1 MISLRYHLL
10 SLVAVFFA
18 LAIGILIGSAFVM
31 RADIRSISQNLQ
43 KEFAKVREE
52 VRKEREATKQI
63 QAINENYRKF
73 AQILLP
79 SLVKGK
85 LMGQSVGI
93 ICIGKVEDKT
103 ASELRNSIEMAGGRV
118 SFVIYLTPSQIQ
130 GREEENDELFTIFA
144 NNISVG
150 NKDGLKAL
158 ERENLINIKDWQG
171 TASKLLVISDKQADK
186 ERVKGIDVP
195 LINQL
200 MTSGLKVIG
209 GEEFTTSFS
218 AIPSY
223 RDLGISTVD
232 CVDYE
237 IGEVGVVLLLSGKE
251 GNYGMGK
258 GADAL
263 LPPL

>member
-10 SLVAVFFA
+10 SLVAVFFS

-31 RADIRSISQNLQ
+31 RADIRGISQSL
-43 KEFAKVREE
+43 KREFAKVREE
-52 VRKEREATKQI
+52 VRQERETTRQI
-63 QAINENYRKF
+63 QAINESYRTF

-79 SLVKGK
+79 SIVKGK
-85 LMGQSVGI
+85 LAGQSIGI
-93 ICIGKVEDKT
+93 ICIGKVGDKT
-103 ASELRNSIEMAGGRV
+103 VSGLRNSIEMAEGRV

-130 GREEENDELFTIFA
+130 GREEENDELFAILA
-144 NNISVG
+144 NNIAVG

-158 ERENLINIKDWQG
+158 ERKNLINIKDWRG

-195 LINQL
+195 LINHL
-200 MTSGLKVIG
+200 ITSGLKVVG

-223 RDLGISTVD
+223 KDLGISTVD
-232 CVDYE
+232 CVDFE
-237 IGEVGVVLLLSGKE
+237 IGELGVVLLLSGKE

-263 LPPL
+263 LPPI

>member
-52 VRKEREATKQI
+52 VRQEREATRQI

-73 AQILLP
+73 AQLLLP
-79 SLVKGK
+79 SLIKGK
-85 LMGQSVGI
+85 LTGQSVGI

-103 ASELRNSIEMAGGRV
+103 VSDLEESVEIAGGRI
-118 SFVIYLTPSQIQ
+118 SFTIYLNPSQIE
-130 GREEENDELFTIFA
+130 GREDNEELFSNFV
-144 NNISVG
+144 NNLATG
-150 NKDGLKAL
+150 NRDALKTL
-158 ERENLINIKDWQG
+158 ERENLINIRDWRG
-171 TASKLLVISDKQADK
+171 TAFKLLVISDKQADK
-186 ERVKGIDVP
+186 ERVKVVDIP
-195 LINQL
+195 LIKQL
-200 MTSGLKVIG
+200 IASGFKVVG

-223 RDLGISTVD
+223 QDLGISTVD

-237 IGEVGVVLLLSGKE
+237 IGELGVVLLLSGKE

>member
-1 MISLRYHLL
+1 MISLRHHLL
-10 SLVAVFFA
+10 SLVAVFLA

-52 VRKEREATKQI
+52 VRKEREATKQLQLI
-63 QAINENYRKF
+63 MENYRKF
-73 AQILLP
+73 AQLLLP
-79 SLVKGK
+79 SLIKGK
-85 LMGQSVGI
+85 CAGQSAGI

-103 ASELRNSIEMAGGRV
+103 VSDLEDSIEMAGGMV
-118 SFVIYLTPSQIQ
+118 SFLIYLTPSQIEE
-130 GREEENDELFTIFA
+130 REDKDGLFANFA
-144 NNISVG
+144 NNLAIG
-150 NKDGLKAL
+150 NRNGLKAL
-158 ERENLINIKDWQG
+158 ERENLINIKDWRG
-171 TASKLLVISDKQADK
+171 TTSKLLVISDKQPDK
-186 ERVKGIDVP
+186 ERVKKIDVP
-195 LINQL
+195 LINHL
-200 MTSGLKVIG
+200 LLSGLKVIG

-218 AIPSY
+218 AIPFY

-237 IGEVGVVLLLSGKE
+237 IGKIGVIFLLSGKE

-263 LPPL
+263 LPPF